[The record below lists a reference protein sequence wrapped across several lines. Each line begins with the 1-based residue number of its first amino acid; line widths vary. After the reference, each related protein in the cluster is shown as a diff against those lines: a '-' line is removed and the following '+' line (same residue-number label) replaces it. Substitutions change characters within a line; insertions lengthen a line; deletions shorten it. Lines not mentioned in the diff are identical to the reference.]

1 MKKVS
6 IFLILYLFLV
16 YFMLVTVFCYQ
27 MGKTGTLTEA
37 FEGLWKAIQSL
48 IPVFIGV
55 GIALWKD
62 RSEKR
67 HKVNL

>member
-1 MKKVS
+1 MKKIS

-16 YFMLVTVFCYQ
+16 YFMLVTVCYQ

>member
-27 MGKTGTLTEA
+27 LGKTGTLTEA
-37 FEGLWKAIQSL
+37 FEGLWKAT
-48 IPVFIGV
+48 PVSYTHLDV
-55 GIALWKD
+55 Y
-62 RSEKR
+62 KR
-67 HKVNL
+67 QQVFSCV